1 MESYAEQSG
10 NFPNE
15 NNPLKLVVNLCS
27 QLADKGFDFEIS
39 LKIKDSLQFALKSGK
54 KASVQRAG
62 GGRKRGASYR
72 RRQLRR
78 REAYLEK
85 MRNNTP
91 EKGGEGVLGLVQE
104 ESDQRDTGERN
115 DASLDLDPTPWFW
128 RRAPKGSVE
137 EENESVDHITAE
149 NETTGM
155 VVDLGS
161 RGECREVNHEHT
173 VPELH
178 LVSDRGSNRYQ
189 AYDDLEA
196 EYWKEREKYLNDLE
210 YDIDAFDRYERDHD
224 RRMSQLRSQ
233 MFDNVGQK

>member
-155 VVDLGS
+155 VVDLRSG
-161 RGECREVNHEHT
+161 GECREVNHEHT

-178 LVSDRGSNRYQ
+178 MVSDRGSNRFQ

-196 EYWKEREKYLNDLE
+196 EYWREREKYLNDLE
-210 YDIDAFDRYERDHD
+210 YDIDAFERYERDHD

-233 MFDNVGQK
+233 LWPDV

>member
-178 LVSDRGSNRYQ
+178 MVSDRGSNRFQ

-196 EYWKEREKYLNDLE
+196 EYWREREIYLND
-210 YDIDAFDRYERDHD
+210 
-224 RRMSQLRSQ
+224 
-233 MFDNVGQK
+233 